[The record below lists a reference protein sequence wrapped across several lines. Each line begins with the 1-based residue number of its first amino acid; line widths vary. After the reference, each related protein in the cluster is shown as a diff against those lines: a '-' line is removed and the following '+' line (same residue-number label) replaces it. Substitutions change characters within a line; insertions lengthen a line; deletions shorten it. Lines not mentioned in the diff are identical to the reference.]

1 MELTDFQALSQKKT
15 TSTMQVNQP
24 TLVGSIGA
32 APTGWYFKT
41 KVRIGFSFFKRYAT
55 NFICLF
61 AADVTAL
68 VLSFE
73 LAALSRY
80 MLKGEAMNPAWV
92 LWLVPL
98 WGLGALFSKIL
109 PGWGMSSVECLRR
122 QVCLT
127 FWVFSAAA
135 TMLFLTQSGVA
146 NSRFTYLGAFV
157 LAIPAIP
164 LSRWYM
170 RGLLIRL
177 GLWGLPVAIYGGGVA
192 SRKIIR
198 SLLNEPGIGYR
209 PHCVFDDD
217 PTLMGTEVEG
227 IPVRGTT
234 EEIVRSVPVAI
245 VAMTR
250 IDGER
255 LCEMMQGALSSY
267 LRVMIIPNLVHLPS
281 IWADSRDLGGIPSL
295 EIKNN
300 LLDPSKRVFK
310 RSFELALT
318 WGTLP
323 FWGPLYLAI
332 CAAIWLEDREDPIF
346 RQKRIG
352 QGGTSF
358 DTLKFRTMVPDA
370 ERVLEE
376 ALSKDPAL
384 REEWERDC
392 KLRKDPRITR
402 VGQFLRKT
410 SLDEI
415 PQLINVLRGQMSL
428 VGPRPLPGYHY
439 KKLPADV
446 QKLRERV
453 KPGMTGLWQVSGRSD
468 AGDEGMVRFDPYYVR
483 NWSVWLDLVIL
494 FRTVRVV
501 LLGSGAR

>member
-1 MELTDFQALSQKKT
+1 MHAD
-15 TSTMQVNQP
+15 QVA
-24 TLVGSIGA
+24 VIGSIGE

-41 KVRIGFSFFKRYAT
+41 KVRIGFSFFKRYAL
-55 NFICLF
+55 NFVCLF
-61 AADVTAL
+61 TADVLAL

-73 LAALSRY
+73 LAALTRY
-80 MLKGEAMNPAWV
+80 LVLGEAMNPAWV

-98 WGLGALFSKIL
+98 WGLGALFTNIL

-127 FWVFSAAA
+127 VFVFAAA
-135 TMLFLTQSGVA
+135 AVMLFLTKSGVGS
-146 NSRFTYLGAFV
+146 SRFTYLGAFC
-157 LAIPAIP
+157 LAVPTVP
-164 LSRWYM
+164 FLRWYT
-170 RGLLIRL
+170 RSVLIRIRK
-177 GLWGLPVAIYGGGVA
+177 WGVPVAIYGGGVA
-192 SRKIIR
+192 GHKIIR
-198 SLLNEPGIGYR
+198 SLLDAPGIGYT
-209 PHCVFDDD
+209 PTCVFDDD
-217 PTLMGTEVEG
+217 PAKMGTTVEG
-227 IPVRGTT
+227 VPVRGNTN
-234 EEIVRSVPVAI
+234 EIVGSVPVAI

-250 IDGER
+250 IDGDR
-255 LCEMMQGALSSY
+255 LREMMQKALSSY
-267 LRVMIIPNLVHLPS
+267 LRVMIIPNLIHLPS
-281 IWADSRDLGGIPSL
+281 IWADSRDLGGTPSL

-300 LLDPSKRVFK
+300 LLDPSKRVLK
-310 RSFELALT
+310 RSFELGMTWLT
-318 WGTLP
+318 MP
-323 FWGPLYLAI
+323 FWGPIYLGI
-332 CAAIWLEDREDPIF
+332 SAAIWLEDRGDPIF
-346 RQKRIG
+346 RQTRIG
-352 QGGTSF
+352 QGGSRF

-376 ALSKDPAL
+376 ALSNDPTL

-402 VGQFLRKT
+402 VGQILRKT

-415 PQLINVLRGQMSL
+415 PQLVNVLRGEMSL
-428 VGPRPLPGYHY
+428 VGPRPLPHYHY
-439 KKLPADV
+439 KKLPDDV

-483 NWSVWLDLVIL
+483 NWSLWLDLIIL